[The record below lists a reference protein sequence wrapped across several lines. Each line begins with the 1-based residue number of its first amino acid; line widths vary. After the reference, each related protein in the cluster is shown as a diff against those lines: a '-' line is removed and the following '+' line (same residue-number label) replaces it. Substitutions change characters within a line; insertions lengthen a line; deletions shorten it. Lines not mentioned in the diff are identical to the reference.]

1 MNNDGKLK
9 RAMFAM
15 ACILTAEKSG
25 RKLADA
31 AENID
36 ASTDAEM
43 RTALRNLESLAEDV
57 EGAFRLAREALAD
70 AAESYT

>member
-1 MNNDGKLK
+1 
-9 RAMFAM
+9 M